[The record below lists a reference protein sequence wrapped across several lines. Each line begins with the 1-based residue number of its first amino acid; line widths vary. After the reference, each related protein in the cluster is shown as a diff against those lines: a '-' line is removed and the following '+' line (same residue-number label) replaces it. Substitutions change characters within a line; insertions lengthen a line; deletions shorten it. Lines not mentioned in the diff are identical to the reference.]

1 MRGLAE
7 YAMSGRRQAAT
18 TAVLLGLIPVINLL
32 SASIVALVT
41 LRKGPQEGLLV
52 LLWALLPAA
61 LRWFTGDT
69 TVVFAL
75 FAALPLAWLLRRSA
89 SWSRVIVAIMVFG
102 IMLQLSLALQPGYV
116 AMIREGTALLLD
128 MMQQQG
134 STPQLVQDGQL
145 VPATAEQLA
154 ALLLSFYGAY
164 HALVFVVML
173 FVARFY
179 QAMLYNPGGFRAE
192 FHALRPNPRMM
203 LALLVLVLAGLARVA
218 RLEDWATLLCLA
230 PILTGLAVIHALVAD
245 RNASGSW
252 LILAYLL
259 LIFAPPII
267 VVLGFADSLADFR
280 RRYKR

>member
-1 MRGLAE
+1 
-7 YAMSGRRQAAT
+7 MSGRRQAAT
-18 TAVLLGLIPVINLL
+18 TAVLLGLIPIVNLL
-32 SASIVALVT
+32 SAAIVALVT

-61 LRWFTGDT
+61 LRWLNGDT

-75 FAALPLAWLLRRSA
+75 LAAVPLAWLLRRSA
-89 SWSRVIVAIMVFG
+89 SWPQVIVAIVALG
-102 IMLQLSLALQPGYV
+102 IGLQLSLALQPGYV
-116 AMIREGTALLLD
+116 AMIHEGMALLLD

-164 HALVFVVML
+164 HALVSVAVL
-173 FVARFY
+173 IVARFY

-203 LALLVLVLAGLARVA
+203 LALLVLVLAGLAGA
-218 RLEDWATLLCLA
+218 AGLEDWVTLFCLA
-230 PILTGLAVIHALVAD
+230 PILTGLAVIHALVTD
-245 RNASGSW
+245 RNASGGW

-267 VVLGFADSLADFR
+267 VVLGFADSVADFR
-280 RRYKR
+280 QRYKR